1 MQRLLLFLLMF
12 ITGCVGIPKG
22 VQPVQD
28 FNLKE
33 YLGKWY
39 EIARFDHSF
48 ERGLTR
54 VTADYTLLEDV
65 SVKVLNRGY
74 SSKDNAWKEA
84 EGKAFFVNG
93 PDQGYLKVSFFGP
106 FYGSYIVIE
115 LDHENYQY
123 ALVCGPDKSYLWLL
137 SRTPVIT
144 DGIKIML
151 LDKAEALGFDTSKLI
166 FVKHGKEA

>member
-1 MQRLLLFLLMF
+1 MF

-22 VQPVQD
+22 VQPVQN
-28 FNLKE
+28 FKIKE

-54 VTADYTLLEDV
+54 VTADYTLLEDG

-84 EGKAFFVNG
+84 EGKAFFVYG

-123 ALVCGPDKSYLWLL
+123 SLVCGPDKSYLWLL

-144 DGIKIML
+144 DGIKNML
-151 LDKAEALGFDTSKLI
+151 LEKAEALGFDTSKLI
-166 FVKHGKEA
+166 FVNQGKEA